1 MSFDQLSDDGASV
14 RETIHQRVTRR
25 TPSSRT
31 AERVGLVLTAV
42 LLAGAFGFV
51 GLYWLQTHGYAQSA
65 YWQFLSTGRGVD
77 ATLGTSFFGHP
88 SVWHS
93 FSSAIFVGVSVPLVG
108 TYLVHSEQALLGET
122 LAHTAFAGV
131 AVGVLIQG
139 LTGWAVPLE
148 VVALVVAVVSA
159 LGLQWLLGRSNAY
172 GDVPLAIVLVGSFAV
187 GTLLISY
194 GQDTMPIT
202 VDVEAY
208 LFGSLAIVT
217 GEGARLMAGVTLVVG
232 ATVTFFYKQLL
243 FVTFDSSG
251 ARAARL
257 DVTRYETLILV
268 VAAMV
273 VVGAMQVLGV
283 ILVAGLLVAPAA
295 AASQVAT
302 SFRELLVLSVLCGE
316 FSVVVGFVLA
326 FSLGVP
332 SGGAIVSVAICV
344 YLLALVRSTG
354 G

>member
-1 MSFDQLSDDGASV
+1 MSFDQLSDDDASV
-14 RETIHQRVTRR
+14 RKTVHQRVTQR

-31 AERVGLVLTAV
+31 VERVGLVLTAA
-42 LLAGAFGFV
+42 LLASAFGFV
-51 GLYWLQTHGYAQSA
+51 GLYWLQTHGHAESA
-65 YWQFLSTGRGVD
+65 YWQFLSTGRFVD
-77 ATLGTSFFGHP
+77 TTLGTTFFGHP

-131 AVGVLIQG
+131 AIGVLIQG

-159 LGLQWLLGRSNAY
+159 FGLQWLLSRSSSY
-172 GDVPLAIVLVGSFAV
+172 GDVPLAIVLVGSFAI

-194 GQDTMPIT
+194 GQNTMPIT
-202 VDVEAY
+202 VDVESY

-217 GEGARLMAGVTLVVG
+217 GEGARLMAGITLVVG
-232 ATVTFFYKQLL
+232 ITVTFFYKQLL

-257 DVTRYETLILV
+257 DVTRYETV
-268 VAAMV
+268 VIVLAAMV

-283 ILVAGLLVAPAA
+283 VLVAGLLVVPAA

-302 SFRELLVLSVLCGE
+302 SFRELLGLSALFGE
-316 FSVVVGFVLA
+316 FSVVVGFLLA
-326 FSLGVP
+326 HSFGVP
-332 SGGAIVSVAICV
+332 SGATIVSVAICV
-344 YLLALVRSTG
+344 YLLALCR
-354 G
+354 